1 MSIVIVSNGGWDN
14 SMDEIKEALDILSY
28 WLREGATVGIF
39 NEETDKFELLKPF
52 DSKKAFILGS
62 VSL

>member
-1 MSIVIVSNGGWDN
+1 MIVSNGGWDN

-52 DSKKAFILGS
+52 DSKRLLFYG
-62 VSL
+62 V